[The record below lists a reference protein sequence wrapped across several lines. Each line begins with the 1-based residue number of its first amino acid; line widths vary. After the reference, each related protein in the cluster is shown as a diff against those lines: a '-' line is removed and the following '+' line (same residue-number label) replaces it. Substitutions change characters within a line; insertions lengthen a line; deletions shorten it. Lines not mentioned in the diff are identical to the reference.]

1 MIDLTSRLRAA
12 LAAYR
17 EARARLR
24 KVTGEG
30 AGTPSPAT
38 VGPDEGDDSA
48 REDIARHRS
57 GLRRTGEATP
67 SRRAES
73 VKPVRNTTAV
83 VPTARSAREE
93 SARKRNSCDEGD
105 HR

>member
-1 MIDLTSRLRAA
+1 MRAPEMLAKKGITLRTGVTVEAIDRAA
-12 LAAYR
+12 QQVRLAN
-17 EARARLR
+17 
-24 KVTGEG
+24 
-30 AGTPSPAT
+30 PIPA
-38 VGPDEGDDSA
+38 A

-93 SARKRNSCDEGD
+93 TFC
-105 HR
+105 